1 MPLLI
6 PNKMKTEPFSIS
18 KRLKSFVYAFAGL
31 KTLLRSEHN
40 AWIHFAATLVVISA
54 GFFLKVNTQ
63 EWCLLVF
70 AIGIVFVAEL
80 FNTAIE
86 QLTDMISPEY
96 NEKAKKVKDLAAAG
110 VLVAA
115 VVAVVIGCLVFFP
128 YLLK

>member
-1 MPLLI
+1 
-6 PNKMKTEPFSIS
+6 MKKESFSIS

-40 AWIHFAATLVVISA
+40 AWIHFSATLVVIST
-54 GFFLKVNTQ
+54 GFFFNVNKF
-63 EWCLLVF
+63 EWCLLAI

-86 QLTDMISPEY
+86 QLTDMVSPEY

-115 VVAVVIGCLVFFP
+115 IVAVIMGLIVFLP
-128 YLLK
+128 YFL